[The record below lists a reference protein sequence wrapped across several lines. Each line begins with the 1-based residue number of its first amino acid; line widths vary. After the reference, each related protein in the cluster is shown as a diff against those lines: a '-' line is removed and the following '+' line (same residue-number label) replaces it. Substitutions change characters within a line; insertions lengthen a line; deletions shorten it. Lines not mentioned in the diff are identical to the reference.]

1 MKEYKKGET
10 VRIPITVHAPA
21 GLMMVEI
28 TAHREHEPGDPPDT
42 DFGGNNHILLVAHSD
57 ENPTTETKVV
67 LEGEV
72 THQVPGTYSYRQVLA
87 YDVHQERQAKRL
99 DPPVQFSIVADET
112 YPGKPEIGEVG
123 EPE

>member
-10 VRIPITVHAPA
+10 VRIPVEVHAPA

-28 TAHREHEPGDPPDT
+28 TARREHEPGDSPDI
-42 DFGGNNHILLVAHSD
+42 DFEGNDDILLIAHAG
-57 ENPTTETKVV
+57 ENPTTETRLV

-72 THQVPGTYSYRQVLA
+72 THQVPGTYSCRRVLA
-87 YDVHQERQAKRL
+87 HDIYQETEDMPL
-99 DPPVQFSIVADET
+99 DPPVQFVIVADET
-112 YPGKPEIGEVG
+112 YPGKPEIGSVG